1 MNKYLSLSIACG
13 CVLLL
18 SFAACSLTEVEPE
31 RIIYPGEI
39 RHEMAPPHENAR
51 VDIAGHTVSGPDAFL
66 RTAGVELY
74 DGIVEVQAGVPFNVT
89 VHTFAAIKCHQVEPS
104 EVEIEAKKATIS
116 VFDSWPGPPHD
127 PPPCHAVLILLPRTD
142 TIVFTEPG
150 EAEVV
155 IRGDKIGGGRHPFE
169 LRLPVLVKE

>member
-13 CVLLL
+13 SVLLL
-18 SFAACSLTEVEPE
+18 SLAACSLAEVEPE

-39 RHEMAPPHENAR
+39 RHEMAPPHEDAR
-51 VDIAGHTVSGPDAFL
+51 VDIAGHTLSGPDDFL
-66 RTAGVELY
+66 WSAGVELY
-74 DGIVEVQAGVPFNVT
+74 EGIVEVQAGVPFDVT

-104 EVEIEAKKATIS
+104 EVEIEEKKATIS

-142 TIVFTEPG
+142 TIVFAEPG

-155 IRGDKIGGGRHPFE
+155 IRGNKIGGGRHPYE
-169 LRLPVLVKE
+169 LQFSVLVTE